1 MMNVDINLIV
11 SGDLMGI
18 GHISAEA
25 KARGGT
31 AGMD

>member
-1 MMNVDINLIV
+1 MINVDINLIV
-11 SGDLMGI
+11 SADPMVI

-31 AGMD
+31 AGLD